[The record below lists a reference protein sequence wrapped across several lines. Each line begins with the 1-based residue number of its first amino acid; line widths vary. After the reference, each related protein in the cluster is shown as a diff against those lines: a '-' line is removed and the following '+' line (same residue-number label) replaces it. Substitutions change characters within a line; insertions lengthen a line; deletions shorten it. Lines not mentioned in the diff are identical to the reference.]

1 MNKLN
6 LRQFGRDVSLDG
18 AFYTTTK
25 PWAFPNLTLVDGFN
39 VSTQFTLLNSGQTLT
54 NQAATALGVTVA
66 GNTADITT
74 NANRMNTIIDAG
86 DTLDTIS
93 ELKAAWEGG
102 DSTLTTAIA
111 SLTTVASTDRA
122 LIRAEHQTDH
132 LATIAAYGLSD
143 NAIFASL

>member
-18 AFYTTTK
+18 VFYTTTK

-54 NQAATALGVTVA
+54 NNAATALGVTVA
-66 GNTADITT
+66 GNTANITT
-74 NANRMNTIIDAG
+74 NANRMNTIIDSG

-93 ELKAAWEGG
+93 ELKSAWEGG

-111 SLTTVASTDRA
+111 SLVLTA
-122 LIRAEHQTDH
+122 L
-132 LATIAAYGLSD
+132 
-143 NAIFASL
+143 